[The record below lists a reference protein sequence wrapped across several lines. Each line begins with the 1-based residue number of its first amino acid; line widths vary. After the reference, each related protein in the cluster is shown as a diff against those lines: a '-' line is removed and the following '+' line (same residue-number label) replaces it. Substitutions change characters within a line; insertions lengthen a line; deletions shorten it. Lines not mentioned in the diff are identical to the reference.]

1 MKYLKLFEDFNSLNE
16 NKYTEK
22 AVQIYSGTLDKEKLA
37 KVRELKTMLNTD
49 LREGDIYTKSQFEDY
64 KGFDKTLDELRDLLD
79 ELNIYDIYYCYDTD
93 EVTTSEPEG
102 EDAEGFTWYQIDSS
116 DVKKAL
122 VGLVA
127 EYL

>member
-1 MKYLKLFEDFNSLNE
+1 MKHLKLYEEFNFLNE
-16 NKYTEK
+16 NKHTEK
-22 AVQIYSGTLDKEKLA
+22 AVQIYAETLDKEKLA
-37 KVRELKTMLNTD
+37 KVKELKTMLNTD
-49 LREGDIYTKSQFEDY
+49 IREGGIYASSQFEDY